1 MILSEHVRDIALSAT
16 PPSGTP
22 TTLNLSLILDPVQG
36 PTLVDTG
43 FPGMLE
49 LLRAALAAEGVA
61 LADIRRVLVTHHDLD
76 HIGLLPDVVRE
87 SGAEVWASAAEVPF
101 VQGQQSPQKRPA
113 APPLGGLEEICVS
126 RVLEDGE
133 VLDLAGGVRVVATP
147 GHTVGHLSFLV
158 EKDGVLISGDA
169 LTSQDGTLHGP
180 NPQFTPDLPQAA
192 RSVRALAALAPAGI
206 QTYHGGFVSR
216 DAAEQLRAL
225 PADAE

>member
-101 VQGQQSPQKRPA
+101 VQG
-113 APPLGGLEEICVS
+113 
-126 RVLEDGE
+126 
-133 VLDLAGGVRVVATP
+133 
-147 GHTVGHLSFLV
+147 
-158 EKDGVLISGDA
+158 
-169 LTSQDGTLHGP
+169 
-180 NPQFTPDLPQAA
+180 
-192 RSVRALAALAPAGI
+192 
-206 QTYHGGFVSR
+206 
-216 DAAEQLRAL
+216 
-225 PADAE
+225 